1 MKILIRFGENMKYD
15 FENIIKKLS
24 SRANSIYFD
33 KERVMDLL
41 IKTKKKV
48 EKNPELKS
56 IVSDIKI
63 IAELV
68 KDWWSGKYKEL
79 TKNTI
84 ILLIVSLIYLI
95 NPIDIIPD
103 FLIGGFIDDAA
114 VIAYILKKISTELD
128 AYKLWKD
135 KNDDV
140 IEVNIFEDIE

>member
-1 MKILIRFGENMKYD
+1 MKYD